1 VKHIKEIIGEY
12 MESISKKDRCI
23 MCSEKT
29 EYTEHTHIDERQYYV
44 EGAGQMCRGCY
55 TKIY

>member
-1 VKHIKEIIGEY
+1 